1 MLVLS
6 RKKQQSIRIGND
18 IELTVIAIEGDQVKL
33 GIKAPK
39 NIEIHRGE
47 VFEAIQT
54 ANNEA
59 VYVSI
64 DVMKLMKKNPL

>member
-18 IELTVIAIEGDQVKL
+18 IELTVVAIEGDQVKL
-33 GIKAPK
+33 GVKAPK

-47 VFEAIQT
+47 VYEAIQM

-59 VYVSI
+59 VHVPV
-64 DVMKLMKKNPL
+64 DVIKLMKNNPL

>member
-18 IELTVIAIEGDQVKL
+18 IELTVLAIEGDQVKL

-59 VYVSI
+59 VHVPI

>member
-59 VYVSI
+59 VHVSI